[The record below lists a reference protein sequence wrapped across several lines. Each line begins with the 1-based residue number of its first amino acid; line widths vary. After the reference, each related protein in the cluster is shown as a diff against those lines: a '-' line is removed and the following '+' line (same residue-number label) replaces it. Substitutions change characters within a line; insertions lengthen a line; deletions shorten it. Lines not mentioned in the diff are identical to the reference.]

1 MLHLRPLVFFQ
12 ILNILILLPRLVPQ
26 LLYLLVEVLVL
37 RRKIVH
43 VVDVIDLLFLL
54 LLYLFE
60 SHYLSVQLLIRPLQR
75 HQLPLKIIYPI
86 NILDLG
92 LRVDIALVDFF
103 DFVAERVERLIHLLH
118 ILIHKPQLTL
128 MLPPQIMQFL
138 VLLRDGVVHVVELG
152 FVLARNIHNFGALA
166 QQMIQ
171 LLHLILMQTDSL
183 FEIMNDGLIIPILPL
198 KNIIGIHDLI
208 KQHLQLL
215 PFLLLALY
223 FQYTLHFMVDIQ
235 QKPHI
240 ATILL

>member
-1 MLHLRPLVFFQ
+1 MLPVLLFRLQVLVYYPQLPILLLQPRTVLHLRPLVLLQ

-60 SHYLSVQLLIRPLQR
+60 SHYLSVQLLIRPLQS

-183 FEIMNDGLIIPILPL
+183 FEIMNDGLIIPIFPL

-208 KQHLQLL
+208 KQHL
-215 PFLLLALY
+215 
-223 FQYTLHFMVDIQ
+223 
-235 QKPHI
+235 
-240 ATILL
+240 